1 MGMIRLTPAMLES
14 AYEWLRTTAPFRAWK
29 LPHAD
34 DLVFKVTLHRD
45 RGGHYAPPDD
55 SYAQPEIAI
64 SANGTGTYDHLHQ
77 VMAHEMI
84 HLYLCNRGQD
94 DDHGPKFQKVAKR
107 VCKYHGFDYD
117 KFIR

>member
-1 MGMIRLTPAMLES
+1 MIRLTPAMLES

-45 RGGHYAPPDD
+45 RGGHFRD
-55 SYAQPEIAI
+55 SIPPEIAI
-64 SANGTGTYDHLHQ
+64 SANGIDAYQHLHEA
-77 VMAHEMI
+77 MAHEMI
-84 HLYLCNRGQD
+84 HFYLDRRGTCD
-94 DDHGPKFQKVAKR
+94 LHGPNFQKVAKR